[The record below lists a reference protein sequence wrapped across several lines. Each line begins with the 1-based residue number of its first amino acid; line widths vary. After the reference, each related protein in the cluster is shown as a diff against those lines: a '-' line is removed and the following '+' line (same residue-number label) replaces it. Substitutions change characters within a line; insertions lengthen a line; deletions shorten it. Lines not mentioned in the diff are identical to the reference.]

1 VIRTLIIVLAALSLG
16 ACLAAPILF
25 FLGRMDAGSYRG
37 VLLAGTLGWFLCA
50 VFLTA
55 RRKSG

>member
-1 VIRTLIIVLAALSLG
+1 MIRTVIVVLATLSLG
-16 ACLAAPILF
+16 TCLAAPILF

-37 VLLAGTLGWFLCA
+37 VLLAGTLGWFFCA